1 VEAPKRLVPGDLDP
15 LRAAVGDGAITYALV
30 AGSFHFINRIA
41 DLLHVDPEALPERL
55 RRFEL
60 LRRLSVR
67 VAARLFRGVDLAN
80 RPYGQSYEQAITESG
95 RAIEA
100 MIGRPLDGRLDLLRS
115 RPHAVDILCLALDER
130 DRRSSLPRALVARIQ
145 QGVEDALPGRVEE
158 AVGFHPRPR
167 DPVDAFV
174 FVGTRYAARTTIQMI
189 DAVRA
194 QGFDDLGVLDL
205 AIAVADANQWARTH
219 RVLGLDPGLFYLD
232 EVRLARV
239 DAIET

>member
-1 VEAPKRLVPGDLDP
+1 
-15 LRAAVGDGAITYALV
+15 
-30 AGSFHFINRIA
+30 
-41 DLLHVDPEALPERL
+41 L

-67 VAARLFRGVDLAN
+67 VAAQMFRGVDLAN
-80 RPYGQSYEQAITESG
+80 RPYGQSYEQAIAESG
-95 RAIEA
+95 SAIEA
-100 MIGRPLDGRLDLLRS
+100 LLGRPLDGRLDALRS
-115 RPHAVDILCLALDER
+115 RPHAVEILRLALEER
-130 DRRSSLPRALVARIQ
+130 DRRSRLPRALVARIQ
-145 QGVEDALPGRVEE
+145 QGVEDALPARIEE
-158 AVGFHPRPR
+158 SVGFHPRPR

-174 FVGTRYAARTTIQMI
+174 FVGTRYAARTTIEMI

-219 RVLGLDPGLFYLD
+219 RVLGLAPGLFYLD
-232 EVRLARV
+232 EVSLARV

>member
-1 VEAPKRLVPGDLDP
+1 METPKRLVGRDLDS
-15 LRAAVGDGAITYALV
+15 LRAAAGDGAVTYALV

-41 DLLHVDPEALPERL
+41 DLLHVDSEALPKGL

-80 RPYGQSYEQAITESG
+80 RPYGQTYEQAIAQSG
-95 RAIEA
+95 PAIEA
-100 MIGRPLDGRLDLLRS
+100 ALGRPLDGRLDGLRK
-115 RPHAVDILCLALDER
+115 RPHAVDILRLALEER
-130 DRRSSLPRALVARIQ
+130 DQRSSLPRTLVARIQ
-145 QGVEDALPGRVEE
+145 QGVEDALPGRIED

-167 DPVDAFV
+167 DPVDAIV
-174 FVGTRYAARTTIQMI
+174 FVGTRYAARTTIEMI
-189 DAVRA
+189 DAVRS

-205 AIAVADANQWARTH
+205 AIAIADANQWARTH

-232 EVRLARV
+232 EVRTARV